1 MHRTLKMIF
10 RITFIIIVAITL
22 VMASNSWRER
32 NRIVVI
38 GGPSTSYC
46 DSQR

>member
-10 RITFIIIVAITL
+10 RITFIIIVAMAL
-22 VMASNSWRER
+22 VIASNSCKER

-38 GGPSTSYC
+38 REPSTSYY
-46 DSQR
+46 DGQR